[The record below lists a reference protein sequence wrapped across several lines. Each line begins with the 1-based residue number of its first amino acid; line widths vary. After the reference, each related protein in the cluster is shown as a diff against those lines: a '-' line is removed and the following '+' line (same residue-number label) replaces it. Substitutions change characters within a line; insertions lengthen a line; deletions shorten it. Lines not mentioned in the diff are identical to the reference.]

1 MEARRGSSVQT
12 AQLSP
17 ELADAADV
25 LSDQL
30 RVHLQR
36 LAVLIEPHSEQIE
49 KKFLSRLRS
58 LSFEPRQRTP
68 LAAITSAARPIILW
82 KGHQPLKSIQQWYD
96 NCPRPRKLSL
106 TPPAIL

>member
-1 MEARRGSSVQT
+1 VQT

-36 LAVLIEPHSEQIE
+36 LAVLIEPHSGQIE
-49 KKFLSRLRS
+49 KKFLNRLRS
-58 LSFEPRQRTP
+58 LSFEPRQRSA
-68 LAAITSAARPIILW
+68 LAAITVGRGGKNSGER
-82 KGHQPLKSIQQWYD
+82 
-96 NCPRPRKLSL
+96 
-106 TPPAIL
+106 AIRRSSSSNRWSTTVAGWPS